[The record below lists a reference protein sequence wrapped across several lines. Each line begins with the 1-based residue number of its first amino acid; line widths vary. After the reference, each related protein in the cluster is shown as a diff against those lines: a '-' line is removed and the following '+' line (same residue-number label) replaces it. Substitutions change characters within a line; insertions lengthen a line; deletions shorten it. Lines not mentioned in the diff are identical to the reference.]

1 MENKIYSEDD
11 LIPVS
16 ALADI
21 TFCERRAALHFIEN
35 VWEDN
40 VFTAEGTILHNR
52 VDDASASEV
61 RGNVRI
67 ARSVWL
73 RSLVLGLVGKADMVE
88 FHKTETGG
96 VKLEGVSGL
105 WLPFPVEYKRGYLRH
120 ELSFAIQLCAQA
132 MCLEEM
138 LGGNIPNG
146 AIFYG
151 KTRRRMDVVFD
162 KALRTAT
169 EETARRVHELIES
182 GITPKAEYS
191 AKCKK
196 CSLVE
201 LCLPK
206 ASRKASNYLMK
217 VMDSASS
224 AE

>member
-16 ALADI
+16 ALADF

-40 VFTAEGTILHNR
+40 VFTAEGTILHNQ
-52 VDDASASEV
+52 VDDVSASEV

-67 ARSVWL
+67 AHSVWL
-73 RSLVLGLVGKADMVE
+73 RSLALGLVGKADVVE

-96 VKLEGVSGL
+96 VKLEGISGL
-105 WLPFPVEYKRGYLRH
+105 WLLFPVEYKRGYLRH

-132 MCLEEM
+132 LCLEEM
-138 LGGNIPNG
+138 LGGNIPSG

-151 KTRRRMDVVFD
+151 KTRRRMDVAFD
-162 KALRTAT
+162 NTLRTKT
-169 EETARRVHELIES
+169 QDTAKKVHELIES
-182 GITPKAEYS
+182 GITPKAEY
-191 AKCKK
+191 AKKCEK

-206 ASRKASNYLMK
+206 ASSKASSYLSK
-217 VMDSASS
+217 VL
-224 AE
+224 EE